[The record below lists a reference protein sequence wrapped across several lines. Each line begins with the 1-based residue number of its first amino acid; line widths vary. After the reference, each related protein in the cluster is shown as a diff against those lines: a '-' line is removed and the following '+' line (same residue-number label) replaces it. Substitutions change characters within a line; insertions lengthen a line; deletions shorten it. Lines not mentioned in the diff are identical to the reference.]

1 MYSFHQQFEFNFKD
15 KFIAT
20 ANTCLHI
27 EYWFYFYL
35 QFKRCLYDG
44 RALTIL
50 YEKETC
56 KYFSISFL
64 YYSFTLKPLQIHFKI
79 QVQLWFDSDCFVE
92 LSFTCIF
99 LLEDQYLICFM
110 KMVPGSLLHLLRYL
124 VFEEG
129 TCNIFVSLHF

>member
-1 MYSFHQQFEFNFKD
+1 MVSNQAAALVKSNPDLKAILDGHTDLWGGDDYNMDLSN
-15 KFIAT
+15 
-20 ANTCLHI
+20 
-27 EYWFYFYL
+27 
-35 QFKRCLYDG
+35 KRV
-44 RALTIL
+44 
-50 YEKETC
+50 KETC

-129 TCNIFVSLHF
+129 TCNIFVS